1 MASLAE
7 ERRKKNYV
15 NMNKTLEPLEFK
27 PAAPFSKRA
36 VSLGRARKDPPQT
49 RNLKFDLQAAKAMF

>member
-36 VSLGRARKDPPQT
+36 VSLGRSRKDPQT
-49 RNLKFDLQAAKAMF
+49 RNLKYDLQAAKAMF